1 MAVDVEF
8 LRSLCLAPGPSGF
21 EGPVQ
26 DVARRHVQDVV
37 QAEADP
43 LGNLWADLNPTA
55 TPHII
60 AVGHADQ
67 IGLIAT
73 WVDDHG
79 YVYFDKIGGVD
90 PQLLPGRSIVIATAQ
105 GPVAGVIGRR
115 PTHIIPEAERG
126 KAPELNEQFIDIGA
140 GTRDEA
146 LQRVGIGDSIT
157 FAPQF
162 IELSPGRFATLALD
176 NRVGV
181 YVAFQALKH
190 YAANG
195 GASRFT
201 AISTVHEET
210 TFMGARAQSHRLQPD
225 VAIVVDGDFASDT
238 PAADARKLGGEV
250 NLGAGPVLLRGTSSN
265 EKLLKYAAE
274 VAKAEG
280 IAVQIKACGGETQTD
295 ADELMAAG
303 RVAMLCLGVPTRYMH
318 SPCEVADGNDVEAAA
333 RLVAALAQRLDG
345 DFEPGLFLPAS

>member
-1 MAVDVEF
+1 M
-8 LRSLCLAPGPSGF
+8 
-21 EGPVQ
+21 
-26 DVARRHVQDVV
+26 
-37 QAEADP
+37 
-43 LGNLWADLNPTA
+43 
-55 TPHII
+55 
-60 AVGHADQ
+60 GHADQ

-90 PQLLPGRSIVIATAQ
+90 PQLLPGRGIVIANAK

-140 GTRDEA
+140 GTHDEA
-146 LQRVGIGDSIT
+146 LQRIAIGDPIT

-162 IELSPGRFATLALD
+162 VELSPGRFATLALD

-181 YVAFQALKH
+181 YVAFQALKL

-210 TFMGARAQSHRLQPD
+210 TFMGARAQSYRLQPD
-225 VAIVVDGDFASDT
+225 VAIVVDGDFCSDT

-250 NLGAGPVLLRGTSSN
+250 NLGAGPVLGRGTGSN
-265 EKLLKYAAE
+265 QKLLEYAVQ

-280 IAVQIKACGGETQTD
+280 IAVQIKAYGGETQTD

-303 RVAMLCLGVPTRYMH
+303 RAATLSLGIPTRYMH
-318 SPCEVADGNDVEAAA
+318 SPCEVADGDDVEAAA

-345 DFEPGLFLPAS
+345 DYEPGLFLPAS

>member
-26 DVARRHVQDVV
+26 DVVRRHVQDVV
-37 QAEADP
+37 KVETDP

-67 IGLIAT
+67 IGLITT

-90 PQLLPGRSIVIATAQ
+90 PQLLPGRGIVIAAAK

-140 GTRDEA
+140 GARDEA
-146 LQRVGIGDSIT
+146 LQRIAIGDPIT

-162 IELSPGRFATLALD
+162 VELAPGRFATLALD

-181 YVAFQALKH
+181 YVAFQALKL

-201 AISTVHEET
+201 AVSTVHEET

-303 RVAMLCLGVPTRYMH
+303 RVAMLCLGIPTRYMH
-318 SPCEVADGNDVEAAA
+318 SPCEVADGDDVEVAA
-333 RLVAALAQRLDG
+333 RLVAALAQKLDG